1 MAYPVLIILT
11 MQFIHIEHSKAN
23 YLSVIPMVG
32 LLNGANLQEN
42 TKY

>member
-1 MAYPVLIILT
+1 MAYLVVNTLT

-23 YLSVIPMVG
+23 DSSVIVMVG
-32 LLNGANLQEN
+32 LLDGANLQEN